1 MKTKTTDLAKAIRK
15 ILASSDLETLSRK
28 MVRKQLETQFGE
40 SMEEQKTFINAQ
52 ITKIIEEQNDDDDD
66 DDENDSEDDAP
77 PAKRAKVTKTKA
89 APKKRAPKKEGG
101 GGGGF
106 ASEMVLSPELAQ
118 VLGVDKSSRPQLVK
132 KMWDYIRDHGLQ
144 DPSDKRTILLDDTL
158 KGVFKRDSFTMFS
171 MNKFLKRHVKKESE
185 VVNGWDDIIRD
196 GESSEE
202 DEAKTAEKERK
213 KAVKAARKSAAAGK
227 EKGEKPKRAA
237 PAPNTGINAPLEL
250 SKELGAILGESVL
263 SRPQVVK
270 RLWAYIK
277 ENELQNPENKQEI
290 ICNELLTSLFGEPSV
305 TMFSMNKLL
314 KPHFLGKAKVVPE
327 AAKPEPAAAAASDDD
342 AGSDDASDDASDDE

>member
-1 MKTKTTDLAKAIRK
+1 MKTKELAKAIRK

-40 SMEEQKTFINAQ
+40 SMEEHKAFINAQ
-52 ITKIIEEQNDDDDD
+52 ITQIIEEQDDNDDDDEVD
-66 DDENDSEDDAP
+66 ESDDEAP
-77 PAKRAKVTKTKA
+77 PAKKAKVSKAKA

-106 ASEMVLSPELAQ
+106 ASEMVLSPELAA
-118 VLGVDKSSRPQLVK
+118 VLGVEKSSRPQLVK
-132 KMWDYIRDHGLQ
+132 KMWDYIRENGLQ
-144 DPSDKRTILLDDTL
+144 DPNDKRTILLDDTL

-185 VVNGWDDIIRD
+185 LTGNGWDDIPRD

-213 KAVKAARKSAAAGK
+213 KAVKAARKTAAK
-227 EKGEKPKRAA
+227 SEKGEKPKRAA

-250 SKELGAILGESVL
+250 SKELTELLGESVL

-270 RLWAYIK
+270 RLWVYIK
-277 ENELQNPENKQEI
+277 ENGLQNPENKQEI
-290 ICNELLTSLFGEPSV
+290 KCNELLTKLFGESTV

-314 KPHFLGKAKVVPE
+314 KPHFLGKAKVEVK
-327 AAKPEPAAAAASDDD
+327 AAPAAAAAASEEESGSDGADSDD
-342 AGSDDASDDASDDE
+342 GASDDE